1 MPSDRLNAALCRLTR
16 SVLQRSR
23 EGFTRWTVV
32 SAVDD
37 EIYGSFLT
45 RDEALEFA
53 KNADGSTFQWSVT
66 EI

>member
-37 EIYGSFLT
+37 EIYGSFSPAT
-45 RDEALEFA
+45 RHSSSRRTLMARHSSGA
-53 KNADGSTFQWSVT
+53 
-66 EI
+66 